1 MMRETLAP
9 PPIVALFAQAS
20 QKLAAAISSMPG
32 QTRLMVDGLLDDAGE
47 AARLSVR
54 SVVLSPALED
64 AVRLSTRT
72 PWTGLTVCRSTV
84 VSTMAKH
91 CRCSP

>member
-1 MMRETLAP
+1 MRETLAP
-9 PPIVALFAQAS
+9 PRIAALFAPAS

-32 QTRLMVDGLLDDAGE
+32 QTRLEVDGLLDDAGE
-47 AARLSVR
+47 AARLGVR
-54 SVVLSPALED
+54 SVVLSSALED
-64 AVRLSTRT
+64 PLWLSTRT
-72 PWTGLTVCRSTV
+72 PWTGMTVCRSTL